1 MRRPTE
7 TGKLL
12 EVLIRHRVDFVVVGM
27 TAGVLQ
33 GAPLSTFDLDVVYSR
48 APENLTRLLAAL
60 REVEAEFKHAGGR
73 KIAPNMSH
81 LESSGHKLLVTKL
94 GELDVLATIDQD
106 LGYEEL
112 REDTVE
118 VDLDAFSVRVLALSR
133 LIEVKERA
141 GRPKDLAALP
151 VLRSTL
157 ERIQTRAGNG

>member
-60 REVEAEFKHAGGR
+60 REVE
-73 KIAPNMSH
+73 P
-81 LESSGHKLLVTKL
+81 
-94 GELDVLATIDQD
+94 D
-106 LGYEEL
+106 
-112 REDTVE
+112 
-118 VDLDAFSVRVLALSR
+118 
-133 LIEVKERA
+133 
-141 GRPKDLAALP
+141 
-151 VLRSTL
+151 
-157 ERIQTRAGNG
+157 